1 MPLFKDLSNNLN
13 KILMQSSKSNLQL
26 ENTISSTKTSIKYIK
41 DVISNI
47 KELKVNNDKYNKA
60 FEEFNLSSIKLFKII
75 DNYLKN
81 PTPEKN

>member
-26 ENTISSTKTSIKYIK
+26 ENTISSTKTSIKNIK

-60 FEEFNLSSIKLFKII
+60 FEEFNLSTIKLFKII